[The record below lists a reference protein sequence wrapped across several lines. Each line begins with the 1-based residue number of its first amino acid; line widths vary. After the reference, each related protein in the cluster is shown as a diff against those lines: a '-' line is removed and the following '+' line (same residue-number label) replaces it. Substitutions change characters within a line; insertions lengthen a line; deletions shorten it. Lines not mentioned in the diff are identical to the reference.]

1 LWQTESNVNDRV
13 LFANPTSDG
22 DRQKVASSCVRNLHI
37 AMPALID
44 SIQNQV
50 EKEYTGWP
58 DRIYLIDAAGK
69 IRLKTVAGP
78 FGFDAKLL
86 ADALRVNL
94 GQGERGQSQNGPL

>member
-1 LWQTESNVNDRV
+1 MQSNVKDGV

-22 DRQKVASSCVRNLHI
+22 DRLKVASSCVRNLHI

-44 SIQNQV
+44 SVENRV

-58 DRIYLIDAAGK
+58 DRLYLIDREGK
-69 IRLKTVAGP
+69 IRLKTEAGP

-86 ADALRVNL
+86 AAALKVNP
-94 GQGERGQSQNGPL
+94 GQGERAQSRNATF